1 MVDAFIF
8 LSILGAI
15 LAGMLGAAAIV
26 FYVYEDP
33 RIAEVEGV
41 LPGANC
47 GGCGYAGC
55 SAFAGAIVAGE
66 SSPAGC
72 VAGGPGVTQTVA
84 EVMGMKVAAVEPKLA
99 FQTCNGG
106 ARAETKFNYLG
117 IHDCRAL
124 ALLYKGDKK
133 CEVACLGMGTCVRN
147 CPFGALTM
155 GENGL
160 PIVDLELCTGCGN
173 CEKVCPT
180 GAMKV
185 QNSTDKSFHFNMFDD
200 RLAPC
205 QQTCPAEIDI
215 PRYIDHIKNG
225 RYEEAVLTIKE
236 KNPFLLTCGRV
247 CPHPCEEVCR
257 RALGDDPVSINQLK
271 RFVADYEMNSGK
283 HLPISVAPDNGRK
296 IAIIGGGPGGLTCA
310 YYLRRL
316 GYSVTVFEMQPKL
329 GGMLYYGI
337 PEYRLPKKILDWE
350 IQGILNLGIDA
361 RVNMKFGVDFDLE
374 SLVAAGYEAVFMA
387 IGAWKY
393 SPARLDKE
401 EEVAGVE
408 GATVFLERQGLGVPN
423 PVGNK
428 VGVIGGGNT
437 AMDCV
442 RTSLR
447 LGAEKVYLIYRRSE
461 KEMPANPEEI
471 EAAHDEGIEFVLLSA
486 PHRIVE
492 EDGKLTNLE
501 YLRMELGEPDES
513 GRRRPVPLE
522 GSETL
527 IPLDNLILAIGQYS
541 DLSFLDTNR
550 RIKDIEKTK
559 WNSIVTD
566 SETNQTAIPYV
577 FGGGDAGFEGPGIL
591 VGAVGD
597 ARKAARAIH
606 LYLTGED
613 MDFPDG
619 RLKLKDTIPGTIF
632 DSISGIEK
640 KGRIKL
646 SQIDP
651 KTRIHTVEEVDLTIT
666 EEEALKEANRCMN
679 CCLTCYDKDIKEA
692 S

>member
-1 MVDAFIF
+1 
-8 LSILGAI
+8 
-15 LAGMLGAAAIV
+15 
-26 FYVYEDP
+26 
-33 RIAEVEGV
+33 
-41 LPGANC
+41 
-47 GGCGYAGC
+47 
-55 SAFAGAIVAGE
+55 
-66 SSPAGC
+66 
-72 VAGGPGVTQTVA
+72 
-84 EVMGMKVAAVEPKLA
+84 
-99 FQTCNGG
+99 
-106 ARAETKFNYLG
+106 
-117 IHDCRAL
+117 
-124 ALLYKGDKK
+124 
-133 CEVACLGMGTCVRN
+133 
-147 CPFGALTM
+147 
-155 GENGL
+155 
-160 PIVDLELCTGCGN
+160 
-173 CEKVCPT
+173 
-180 GAMKV
+180 
-185 QNSTDKSFHFNMFDD
+185 
-200 RLAPC
+200 
-205 QQTCPAEIDI
+205 
-215 PRYIDHIKNG
+215 
-225 RYEEAVLTIKE
+225 
-236 KNPFLLTCGRV
+236 
-247 CPHPCEEVCR
+247 
-257 RALGDDPVSINQLK
+257 
-271 RFVADYEMNSGK
+271 
-283 HLPISVAPDNGRK
+283 
-296 IAIIGGGPGGLTCA
+296 
-310 YYLRRL
+310 
-316 GYSVTVFEMQPKL
+316 
-329 GGMLYYGI
+329 
-337 PEYRLPKKILDWE
+337 
-350 IQGILNLGIDA
+350 
-361 RVNMKFGVDFDLE
+361 MKFGVDFDLE

-486 PHRIVE
+486 PNRIVE

-501 YLRMELGEPDES
+501 YLKMELGEPDES

-591 VGAVGD
+591 VEAVGD
-597 ARKAARAIH
+597 GRKAARSIH
-606 LYLTGED
+606 LYISGEE

-619 RLKLKDTIPGTIF
+619 RLKPKKNIPGTIF

-640 KGRIKL
+640 KGRISL
-646 SQIDP
+646 PQIDP
-651 KTRIHTVEEVDLTIT
+651 KTRIHSMDEVDVTIT
-666 EEEALKEANRCMN
+666 EEECKKEASRCMN